1 MLLKTKLFGQV
12 YSFDSVKDVLNKASS
27 RKSGDELIG
36 IAAESEQERIAAQI
50 VISNMQISDFRN
62 NPIIPYEEDFVTRII
77 QDDLNENIY
86 EEIKNWTIEE
96 LREFILSDKNS
107 ERDIK
112 RVSRGLTAETIS
124 AVCKIMGNLD
134 LAYAGRRI
142 RNETT
147 CNTTMGKRGI
157 LASRLQPNHPSDDPD
172 GIRMCVL
179 EGLSYGV
186 GDALI
191 GINPATGSV
200 ENTLRVLD
208 MLNEVKEKYGV
219 PTQISYLI
227 HATTMLE
234 AIRQGGKT
242 DLIFASIA
250 GSEKANRGFGIT
262 IELLEEA
269 QQVLKKHGTATGPNV
284 LYFETGQGP
293 ETVNNQHYGADM
305 ATLEARTYGFGKHF
319 NPFIVN
325 DVTGFVGPEV
335 QYDAKQCIRSQLE
348 DHFMGKLSGLPIGT
362 DMAFSSHVKAD
373 YDDNDVALMVST
385 LAGTNYW
392 MGVSGGSDAV
402 DYNMESS
409 FQDLATLRKLC
420 GFRVVREFEEW
431 CQKIGIFDENGCLT
445 DIAGDPSIFM

>member
-1 MLLKTKLFGQV
+1 
-12 YSFDSVKDVLNKASS
+12 
-27 RKSGDELIG
+27 
-36 IAAESEQERIAAQI
+36 
-50 VISNMQISDFRN
+50 
-62 NPIIPYEEDFVTRII
+62 
-77 QDDLNENIY
+77 
-86 EEIKNWTIEE
+86 
-96 LREFILSDKNS
+96 
-107 ERDIK
+107 
-112 RVSRGLTAETIS
+112 
-124 AVCKIMGNLD
+124 
-134 LAYAGRRI
+134 
-142 RNETT
+142 
-147 CNTTMGKRGI
+147 
-157 LASRLQPNHPSDDPD
+157 
-172 GIRMCVL
+172 MCVL

-431 CQKIGIFDENGCLT
+431 CQKIGIFDENGYLT